1 MVSALV
7 RKDTSPA
14 HWLSICRKGSIWPQL
29 PKVLGVRGLPEDQ
42 NEYFRYVHGQG
53 EQLVVTYLS
62 LNFPEDHFSEA
73 LYPWGIAWL
82 NKETTEGFVNGF
94 ISMLPY
100 GCVPHSP
107 FELFQQFLDHL
118 HQKWNE
124 FYSRLSDRVEELV
137 G

>member
-14 HWLSICRKGSIWPQL
+14 HWLSICRKGPIWTQL
-29 PKVLGVRGLPEDQ
+29 PKVFGVRDLPEDQ
-42 NEYFRYVHGQG
+42 NEYFRYFHEER

-62 LNFPEDHFSEA
+62 LNFPEDHYREA
-73 LYPWGIAWL
+73 LYPLGIAWVS
-82 NKETTEGFVNGF
+82 KQSTEGFANGF
-94 ISMLPY
+94 MSMLPY
-100 GCVPHSP
+100 VCMPRDP
-107 FELFQQFLDHL
+107 FELFQQFVDHL

-124 FYSRLSDRVEELV
+124 SYSRLSDRVEELV